1 MKPKQ
6 PSTSPLICPKGTL
19 PNWVTSV
26 VGDGRILRSSKIW
39 FVYLGADTAWT
50 TFSGT
55 HPIPWEHDSPSQAVV
70 ILYDQ
75 CPISSSVLLSWQ
87 RAIEGYSLRAFR
99 LLTRPPW
106 LTDGKMLESWFR
118 GEVAPLL
125 NDDKVSPEAEGLKLG
140 QYVQLTSGAAHSDT
154 ETEFLTLTFG
164 PMQQAVELL
173 ETRRRR
179 YLSTVR
185 VEEITRQR
193 FHKTLAPAFAIK
205 PSKGDDP
212 AEHAIANYLAALK
225 DTRLDSIR
233 PDSIPRILI
242 TGETGVG
249 KTLIARN
256 LTRADNGARLPY
268 IRVSVPE
275 FAGKEEDFES
285 EMFGFRGGAYT
296 GAPDDGSL
304 GILLKHIGGVVFL
317 DEIGDATPTMQA
329 KLLAYLDDFKV
340 RPRGF
345 LTSLFAPTL
354 IIAATNYDLDA
365 KVKFGDFRQDLL
377 MRFPVRKRIPS
388 LNERKDWLPLILDTL
403 LQSEKVN
410 PGQAI
415 TDIGRVALSQLTQYD
430 YTDGNFRMLE
440 NTFTEAIERARR
452 QGRPFL
458 VAGDISG

>member
-1 MKPKQ
+1 M
-6 PSTSPLICPKGTL
+6 

-26 VGDGRILRSSKIW
+26 VGDGQVLQFSRVW
-39 FVYLGADTAWT
+39 FVYLGADTEWT
-50 TFSGT
+50 AFSNSQS
-55 HPIPWEHDSPSQAVV
+55 IPWEHDAANQAVV
-70 ILYDQ
+70 VLYDKQ
-75 CPISSSVLLSWQ
+75 PISSEVLLSWQ
-87 RAIEGYSLRAFR
+87 HAIESYSLRAFR

-106 LTDGKMLESWFR
+106 MFDDSKLDSWLSN
-118 GEVAPLL
+118 ELAPLL
-125 NDDKVSPEAEGLKLG
+125 NDGGATPESDGLKLG
-140 QYVQLTSGAAHSDT
+140 QYVHLKSGAMHSDT
-154 ETEFLTLTFG
+154 ETEFLTLAFG
-164 PMQQAVELL
+164 PMQQATELL

-179 YLSTVR
+179 YLFTVR
-185 VEEITRQR
+185 VEETARQR
-193 FHKTLAPAFAIK
+193 FHRSLAPAFAIK

-212 AEHAIANYLAALK
+212 AEQAIAKYLTALK
-225 DTRLDSIR
+225 ESRLDSIR

-256 LTRADNGARLPY
+256 LTRADNGARLPFM
-268 IRVSVPE
+268 RVSVPE

-304 GILLKHIGGVVFL
+304 GILLKHVGGVVFL

-345 LTSLFAPTL
+345 LASLFAPTL

-365 KVKFGDFRQDLL
+365 KVKSGHFRQDLL
-377 MRFPVRKRIPS
+377 MRFPVRTHIPP
-388 LNERKDWLPLILDTL
+388 LNERKDWFPLILDTL

-410 PGQAI
+410 PGQSVAI
-415 TDIGRVALSQLTQYD
+415 IGKTALEELTRLD
-430 YTDGNFRMLE
+430 YANGNFRMLE
-440 NTFTEAIERARR
+440 NILTEAVERARR
-452 QGRPFL
+452 QGRSFL
-458 VAGDISG
+458 NAIDVSASSKTWQS